1 MNLSEIWIKR
11 PVMTI
16 LVMFGILFFGI
27 ISYRSLPINNLP
39 SVDFPTIQVAASLPG
54 ASPETM
60 ASTIAKPL
68 EKQFASIAGLESM
81 SSVSYRGYTNI
92 ILQFSLER
100 NIDNCAQDVSAKINA
115 AQGELP
121 SNMPSPPVY
130 DKVNPSDQPVIYI
143 ALACDTMPLIQLNDY
158 AENILAQNFSTVNGV
173 AQVIVYGQRFAVRV
187 QVNPK
192 LLANR
197 GIGIND
203 VEDAVKNA
211 NVNLPGG
218 TLDGNFQAF
227 TIDSNGQLMVAEQYR
242 SAIVTYQ
249 NGNPVR
255 IKDIGNAIDG
265 VEKDK
270 QMAAWYITKDKTK
283 RSIVLAIKK
292 QPGTNTVKVSDGIKE
307 VIPRLK
313 TMIPDSIEWYLLY
326 DASEY
331 IEDSIQDVQFTLL
344 LTIFIVLIV
353 IFVFLRSIRST
364 IIPNIAI
371 PLSIIAT
378 FAAMEILGY
387 SMNNLSLMALVL
399 AVGLVVDDAIVM
411 LENIIRRMEMGES
424 PMKASLNG
432 SKEIG
437 FTILSMTVSLVVVFI
452 PILFMP
458 GIIGRLFRE
467 FAVSI
472 AMAILLSGFISI
484 TLTPM
489 LCSRLLK
496 THSEKKEGRFYRVTE
511 RIFDRGLNYY
521 GRTLSLV
528 LRHRMLMLIFTV
540 FILFLTVILFMMIP
554 KGFLPGQDQ
563 NFVVTYTQAADRISF
578 DDMVKHQEAANE
590 IVKKEP
596 DMVEFVSIAGLETYS
611 SGIMFVRLKNLSE
624 RKRSVDEIIAD
635 MRPKLNTI
643 PGLWAFPQN
652 PPPIQ
657 IGASH
662 AIAEYQL
669 SLQGSDLD
677 ELYRYAD
684 LVESRMKIL
693 PGLVDVNTDVKLNS
707 PKAMIH
713 VDRDKASA
721 MGLSLGQVQDTFY
734 SAFASRKIS
743 TIYGS
748 LNDYEVILEVQP
760 EFKEDPNALSYL
772 YIKSNEGRLVPL
784 HTVASIEKTT
794 GPTTVNHVGQLNSA
808 TIAFN
813 LKPGC
818 SIGSAVDGV
827 KKIAKE
833 VNLPQSIAYTF
844 QGSAQEFQ
852 RSFASMGFLLFITI
866 LVIYMV
872 LGILYESFIHPITIL
887 TALPLAGFGAL
898 LTLFLF
904 GKELDMYG
912 MVGMIL
918 LVGIV
923 KKNGIMMIDFALEA
937 ERTENLEPVES
948 IHKACM
954 TRFRPIMMTTMAAL
968 FGSMPIALGF
978 GAGGDARQPMGLAV
992 VGGLFFSQLM
1002 TLYVTPVFYVY
1013 FDRLSKWILKK
1024 RDKEM
1029 RHETH

>member
-528 LRHRMLMLIFTV
+528 LRHRMLTLIFTV

-1013 FDRLSKWILKK
+1013 FDRLSKWILKN

>member
-528 LRHRMLMLIFTV
+528 LRHRMLTLIFTV

-784 HTVASIEKTT
+784 HTIASIEKTT

>member
-1 MNLSEIWIKR
+1 
-11 PVMTI
+11 MTI

-528 LRHRMLMLIFTV
+528 LRHRMLTLIFTV

-1013 FDRLSKWILKK
+1013 FDRLSKWILKN